1 MSEVVRES
9 LKTAVKGTTLVF
21 VSSVASIFLW
31 FVTKVLIVRGTT
43 KEEFGIY
50 SLAIATASILAVIA
64 NAGLQ
69 DGITRFIS
77 IFLGE
82 GRKEDAEAVSKS
94 SLQIGLATSLTASI
108 GLYLFAPAAAKYVFY
123 MPELIAPLRAI
134 SFFPVFQ
141 VLSGVLVGILRGH
154 GLINPRVYY
163 ISIGHPLFFFM
174 LLVVFLAIE
183 LSLISIIYAFLI
195 SLIIVC
201 FGIGVHGYVT
211 LRFNP
216 LALLG
221 GGFRKELFRFSL
233 PLIGVA
239 LMGMIFTW
247 TDTFMLG
254 RYTGAA
260 NVGVYNV
267 GMSLARLLG
276 FALSALGFVFMPIA
290 GEMYSRQQMPELKK
304 TYQVLTKWVFSA
316 TLPLFFILFFF
327 PENVV
332 TFLFE
337 ERYLDSSAPLRV
349 LSVGYLSCV
358 FIGANATILIV
369 LGMTRQLFNIS
380 VFGAVLNVALNY
392 LFIKRLGYGVMGASA
407 ATMISLFASNSLLAL
422 LLYLR
427 SGIHPLTAKYL
438 RPIAGSAIIGLVLYV
453 IAKSLPLYYW
463 MLPIYLVLF
472 IIGYLASL
480 LMSRSLAKEDLDLFE
495 AVSDKTGIRME
506 PIRALL
512 HKFTH
517 K

>member
-1 MSEVVRES
+1 
-9 LKTAVKGTTLVF
+9 
-21 VSSVASIFLW
+21 
-31 FVTKVLIVRGTT
+31 
-43 KEEFGIY
+43 
-50 SLAIATASILAVIA
+50 
-64 NAGLQ
+64 
-69 DGITRFIS
+69 
-77 IFLGE
+77 
-82 GRKEDAEAVSKS
+82 
-94 SLQIGLATSLTASI
+94 
-108 GLYLFAPAAAKYVFY
+108 
-123 MPELIAPLRAI
+123 
-134 SFFPVFQ
+134 
-141 VLSGVLVGILRGH
+141 
-154 GLINPRVYY
+154 
-163 ISIGHPLFFFM
+163 
-174 LLVVFLAIE
+174 
-183 LSLISIIYAFLI
+183 
-195 SLIIVC
+195 
-201 FGIGVHGYVT
+201 
-211 LRFNP
+211 
-216 LALLG
+216 
-221 GGFRKELFRFSL
+221 
-233 PLIGVA
+233 
-239 LMGMIFTW
+239 
-247 TDTFMLG
+247 
-254 RYTGAA
+254 
-260 NVGVYNV
+260 
-267 GMSLARLLG
+267 
-276 FALSALGFVFMPIA
+276 
-290 GEMYSRQQMPELKK
+290 
-304 TYQVLTKWVFSA
+304 VLTKWVFSA

-392 LFIKRLGYGVMGASA
+392 LLIKRLGYGVMGASA